1 MKTIL
6 LTFLLLNSAYC
17 QYPLDIISNNV
28 VGAGGIWVGKTTLNE
43 ARQNIKS
50 HKHLALNFTYDDTWK
65 DSGDAYFAVFK
76 NDGISMYWTIAID
89 GGKITK
95 LFMKTYFDNF
105 GSDEGFFSGVYE
117 TTVQD
122 RTAMLGY
129 PNSQMAGLN
138 SWSAND
144 ISYDPLLIQDDSGN
158 YSIVEAIYLNPV
170 ASTPQ

>member
-17 QYPLDIISNNV
+17 QSPLDIISNNV

-50 HKHLALNFTYDDTWK
+50 HKHLALNVTYDDTWK

-144 ISYDPLLIQDDSGN
+144 ISYDLLLIQDDSGN